1 MQSMARQ
8 LIKSGSPFEASVG
21 FSRAVRVGNLVAVSG
36 TAPIW
41 PDGAVDSDPYAQ
53 ARRCLEI
60 IEAALIE
67 AGAGLASVVRTRMF
81 ISDPGVM
88 EAVGRA
94 HQEFFGE
101 VLPAA
106 TMVLAGF
113 LDERWKV
120 EIEADAV
127 VD

>member
-8 LIKSGSPFEASVG
+8 LIKSGSPFEATMG

-41 PDGAVDSDPYAQ
+41 PDGTVDPDPYAQ

-60 IEAALIE
+60 IEAALLE
-67 AGAGLASVVRTRMF
+67 AGAGLAAVVRTRMF
-81 ISDPGVM
+81 ISDPSVM
-88 EAVGRA
+88 DAIGLA
-94 HQEFFGE
+94 HREFFGKIQ
-101 VLPAA
+101 PAA
-106 TMVLAGF
+106 TMVVAGF
-113 LDERWKV
+113 LDPRWKV